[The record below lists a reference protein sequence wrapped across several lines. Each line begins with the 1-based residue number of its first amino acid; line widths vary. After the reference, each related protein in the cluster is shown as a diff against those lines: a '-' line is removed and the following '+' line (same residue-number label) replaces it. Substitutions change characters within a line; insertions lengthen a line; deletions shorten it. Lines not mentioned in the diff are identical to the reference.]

1 MKKFWIILLILVVL
15 ALGVIVLIAIFS
27 RNDKF
32 AQESYTSGE
41 GKISAIVVD
50 VEDRE
55 VEVTGSPDEQIHI
68 DYYESE
74 KEYCKIFVSEED
86 ELILTLVYNKNWLDY
101 FGTKPSK
108 SYRKI
113 SIQIPDKFLSHLQ
126 ISTTNEKLKLRDIS
140 VADSVRLNSN
150 GGDVEFENLF
160 VGKQIDLTAKNG
172 NIEGSIIGSLDNF
185 EITCEIKKGKC
196 NLPTSKDG
204 GTKSLTANCN
214 NGDININFVN

>member
-1 MKKFWIILLILVVL
+1 MKKFWIILLVLVIL
-15 ALGVIVLIAIFS
+15 ALGAIVIVAIFS

-32 AQESYTSGE
+32 AQKSYTSGE
-41 GKISAIVVD
+41 EKISAIIVD

-55 VEVTGSPDEQIHI
+55 VEVTESLDEQIHI

-74 KEYCKIFVSEED
+74 KEYYKISVSEEN
-86 ELILTLVYNKNWLDY
+86 ELVLTLVYNKNWLDY

-113 SIQIPDKFLSHLQ
+113 SIQIPNNFLSRLQ
-126 ISTTNEKLKLRDIS
+126 ISTKNEKVKLNDIS
-140 VADSVRLNSN
+140 ISDSLELNSN

-160 VGKQIDLTAKNG
+160 VGRQIDLTAKNG
-172 NIEGSIIGSLDNF
+172 NIEGSIIGSLDDF
-185 EITCEIKKGKC
+185 EISCEIKKGKC
-196 NLPTSKDG
+196 NLPTSKAG
-204 GTKSLTANCN
+204 GTKSLSANCN